1 MFSGTVLLLA
11 LQLGGCA
18 ASLARKIRLEAVQEV
33 RTYGTAGA
41 DLTLWMTNESRR
53 TVRLEAACVD
63 FYTDSVFLGR
73 VRLRDTVVLAKRSSE
88 EVKSRW
94 KNESPDVADH
104 ARAFEHQRE
113 QGRRHI
119 EQRHD
124 HHDDQD
130 DGRIDIVGLEPVEE
144 CRIEGLHADSRIIPE
159 HLVLGIRKAHIQ
171 LAGISRSL

>member
-1 MFSGTVLLLA
+1 MWGRRDRTLRRLLFSGTVLLLA

-18 ASLARKIRLEAVQEV
+18 TSLARKIRLETVQEV

-41 DLTLWMTNESRR
+41 DLTLWVTNESRR

-94 KNESPDVADH
+94 KNESPDVAGWYVLEK
-104 ARAFEHQRE
+104 RLRE
-113 QGRRHI
+113 QDLGLLDVTVEFTVRAGAFRRTI
-119 EQRHD
+119 YWERVPVSNFLNIFAPD
-124 HHDDQD
+124 GLRQD
-130 DGRIDIVGLEPVEE
+130 
-144 CRIEGLHADSRIIPE
+144 
-159 HLVLGIRKAHIQ
+159 
-171 LAGISRSL
+171 SL

>member
-1 MFSGTVLLLA
+1 MWERRDRALRRLLFSGTVLLLA

-94 KNESPDVADH
+94 KNESPDVAGWYVLEK
-104 ARAFEHQRE
+104 RLRE
-113 QGRRHI
+113 QDLGLLDVTVEFTVKAGAFRRTI
-119 EQRHD
+119 YWERVPVSNFLNIFAPD
-124 HHDDQD
+124 GKDLVDD
-130 DGRIDIVGLEPVEE
+130 
-144 CRIEGLHADSRIIPE
+144 
-159 HLVLGIRKAHIQ
+159 K
-171 LAGISRSL
+171 

>member
-53 TVRLEAACVD
+53 TIRLEAACVD

-94 KNESPDVADH
+94 KNESPDVAGWYVLEK
-104 ARAFEHQRE
+104 RLRE
-113 QGRRHI
+113 QDLGLLDVTVEFTVKAGAFRRTI
-119 EQRHD
+119 YWERVPVSTFLNIFAPD
-124 HHDDQD
+124 GKDLVDD
-130 DGRIDIVGLEPVEE
+130 
-144 CRIEGLHADSRIIPE
+144 
-159 HLVLGIRKAHIQ
+159 K
-171 LAGISRSL
+171 